1 MAACGT
7 AVETR
12 RRFETVEERMA
23 MLEASVRTLFHELL
37 EMRTRLE
44 PRAKRP
50 RTRQSRRRKK
60 NTRQKE
66 VSSLSKPK
74 RR

>member
-1 MAACGT
+1 MAARGT

-44 PRAKRP
+44 PRAKHP